1 MYGTCCLFPWSF
13 PLQISY
19 IFVHFFSLSMDSFNF
34 SRRGSWRG
42 IWNLLVYFY
51 FSFAIWVSSC
61 QTQQQ
66 HCCFC
71 NGRWLRSKWHVLCL
85 TWGSQFRISCHHP
98 ELGTWL
104 RTPWGVDCRVLAKAD
119 WQASEQTMK
128 SQSPFTCK
136 KNSKSIKGQRRA
148 LELQEGGGCSAAS
161 AQHVHAA
168 RRAVS
173 ALQTRLLLAKCFQIL
188 TSSEAASALAV
199 AVSAKPLQHQASCFR
214 LSKLLWLVLTL
225 FRLLTLNLRYIL
237 SQFLYIAG
245 RDGLFA
251 KIGIGWGGLKRQGK
265 DFGFLVGSTNGLNL
279 RDDYPQILGDS
290 RKALIWRQSWLL
302 NMFFFGPPLRS
313 IKKNQRTSNQRV
325 GMSSP

>member
-19 IFVHFFSLSMDSFNF
+19 IFVHFFSLSMGSFNF

-136 KNSKSIKGQRRA
+136 KNFQKHQRTKAGSGASGGRWLFGCFGSACPRSEEGCFGPSDSAPACEVFSNFDLKWGCFGISGSCFSQA
-148 LELQEGGGCSAAS
+148 LAAS
-161 AQHVHAA
+161 GKLLPAVKAA
-168 RRAVS
+168 LACFDAVPTSHFES
-173 ALQTRLLLAKCFQIL
+173 ALHT
-188 TSSEAASALAV
+188 
-199 AVSAKPLQHQASCFR
+199 
-214 LSKLLWLVLTL
+214 
-225 FRLLTLNLRYIL
+225 
-237 SQFLYIAG
+237 
-245 RDGLFA
+245 
-251 KIGIGWGGLKRQGK
+251 
-265 DFGFLVGSTNGLNL
+265 
-279 RDDYPQILGDS
+279 
-290 RKALIWRQSWLL
+290 
-302 NMFFFGPPLRS
+302 
-313 IKKNQRTSNQRV
+313 
-325 GMSSP
+325 

>member
-1 MYGTCCLFPWSF
+1 M
-13 PLQISY
+13 
-19 IFVHFFSLSMDSFNF
+19 
-34 SRRGSWRG
+34 
-42 IWNLLVYFY
+42 
-51 FSFAIWVSSC
+51 
-61 QTQQQ
+61 
-66 HCCFC
+66 
-71 NGRWLRSKWHVLCL
+71 
-85 TWGSQFRISCHHP
+85 
-98 ELGTWL
+98 
-104 RTPWGVDCRVLAKAD
+104 
-119 WQASEQTMK
+119 
-128 SQSPFTCK
+128 
-136 KNSKSIKGQRRA
+136 KGQRRA

-199 AVSAKPLQHQASCFR
+199 AVSAKPLQHQVSCFR

-225 FRLLTLNLRYIL
+225 FRLLTLKLRYIL

-245 RDGLFA
+245 RDGLFG

-265 DFGFLVGSTNGLNL
+265 DFGFLVESTNGLNL

-290 RKALIWRQSWLL
+290 TKALIWRQSWLL
-302 NMFFFGPPLRS
+302 NMCFFVLSLGAS
-313 IKKNQRTSNQRV
+313 KKIQRTSNQRV

>member
-1 MYGTCCLFPWSF
+1 M
-13 PLQISY
+13 
-19 IFVHFFSLSMDSFNF
+19 
-34 SRRGSWRG
+34 
-42 IWNLLVYFY
+42 
-51 FSFAIWVSSC
+51 
-61 QTQQQ
+61 
-66 HCCFC
+66 
-71 NGRWLRSKWHVLCL
+71 
-85 TWGSQFRISCHHP
+85 
-98 ELGTWL
+98 
-104 RTPWGVDCRVLAKAD
+104 
-119 WQASEQTMK
+119 
-128 SQSPFTCK
+128 
-136 KNSKSIKGQRRA
+136 KGQRRA

-173 ALQTRLLLAKCFQIL
+173 ALRQTWLLLAKYFQIL

-225 FRLLTLNLRYIL
+225 FRLLTLKLRYIL

-245 RDGLFA
+245 RDGLLA

-265 DFGFLVGSTNGLNL
+265 DFGFLVESTNGLNL

-290 RKALIWRQSWLL
+290 TKALIWRQSWLL
-302 NMFFFGPPLRS
+302 NMCFFVLSLGAS
-313 IKKNQRTSNQRV
+313 KKNKRTSNQRV

>member
-1 MYGTCCLFPWSF
+1 MKMRRCEDEKVRYRPPLLEEPCAQTLSGT
-13 PLQISY
+13 
-19 IFVHFFSLSMDSFNF
+19 
-34 SRRGSWRG
+34 
-42 IWNLLVYFY
+42 
-51 FSFAIWVSSC
+51 
-61 QTQQQ
+61 
-66 HCCFC
+66 
-71 NGRWLRSKWHVLCL
+71 
-85 TWGSQFRISCHHP
+85 
-98 ELGTWL
+98 
-104 RTPWGVDCRVLAKAD
+104 
-119 WQASEQTMK
+119 
-128 SQSPFTCK
+128 
-136 KNSKSIKGQRRA
+136 SKSIKGQRRA

-168 RRAVS
+168 RRAVL
-173 ALQTRLLLAKCFQIL
+173 ALETRLLLAECFQIL

-225 FRLLTLNLRYIL
+225 FRLLTLKLRYIL

-265 DFGFLVGSTNGLNL
+265 DFGFLVESTNGLNL

-302 NMFFFGPPLRS
+302 NMCFFVLSLGASKKFNGPRINGWECPLLRS
-313 IKKNQRTSNQRV
+313 FRVVLEPPKGRTTRGRNWNTLKYEFFKGLCPIVVLSLGASGTSLNLLRTGRIVLSLGACLRSASLQEPRLMHFTEAC
-325 GMSSP
+325 G

>member
-1 MYGTCCLFPWSF
+1 MLFVSLVLSF
-13 PLQISY
+13 ANFIHIRTLFFTFHWLFQ
-19 IFVHFFSLSMDSFNF
+19 FFS
-34 SRRGSWRG
+34 SRQLKRYLKL
-42 IWNLLVYFY
+42 LLVYFY

-71 NGRWLRSKWHVLCL
+71 NGRWLRSKWHVLGL
-85 TWGSQFRISCHHP
+85 KWGSQFRISYHHP

-136 KNSKSIKGQRRA
+136 KTFQKHQRTKAGSGAVRHW
-148 LELQEGGGCSAAS
+148 LQEGGGCSAAS

-225 FRLLTLNLRYIL
+225 FRLLTLKLRYIL

-245 RDGLFA
+245 RDGLLA

-265 DFGFLVGSTNGLNL
+265 DFGFLVESTNGLNL

-290 RKALIWRQSWLL
+290 TKALIWRQSWLL
-302 NMFFFGPPLRS
+302 NMCFL
-313 IKKNQRTSNQRV
+313 
-325 GMSSP
+325 SSP